1 MKNKILIIILF
12 IVLTIALFSSIPT
25 VKCVTKTIAFYP
37 VADTFVFQMYPNNNY
52 GNYQDM
58 IVGIHENGNRYRIL
72 IKFGLSGIPSNAQIV
87 SAKLVVTLRSL
98 HFFDVGGTTIKKIY
112 VRRLTSSWSE
122 NTATWNN
129 QPSHQIASGPPYFQ
143 VSHTDPAGK
152 KYEVD
157 VTDFVKNW
165 FEGTYPNY
173 GFMLIGDTQTG
184 AVVLW
189 AREASVADN
198 RPRLVITYKIPAID
212 VDATPSSITVKQG
225 ESATYQV
232 KVTASDYSGNVQLS
246 LSGLPSG
253 AAYSFSPNSGTPPF
267 SSILTV
273 TTSASTPPGTYMLT
287 IKAQGTGVQDTKK
300 VKLIVTE
307 KGDFN
312 ILLNPSSLS
321 LKQGESADV
330 NIQIVPIEGYDKT
343 VTLSLSTVP
352 SGIIA
357 VLGTNTLAPG
367 DSTTL
372 SIQLS
377 DTIAPGTYNII
388 VKGVSDSIEHT
399 KSLTINVEEVPFDF
413 TISIS
418 PQTVEV
424 KQGEE
429 VSVTVSLELVSGSA
443 KPVSLS
449 LSGLPSTASYSFS
462 PETVTPTG
470 SSTLTIQT
478 TNLEGSYSITIH
490 GVADGV
496 EKTANLQLKVTVEKF
511 DFELSVQPTNVE
523 IDQGETTTLVV
534 QVTLTSGEPEDVSLS
549 LIGLPAEATYV
560 FNPPVVTPTGS
571 SILTINA
578 GSAKGTFTVLVKGS
592 GGGVEKSAMFTITIK
607 EKMCIIATS
616 TYGSEVEPE
625 VEFLR
630 SFRDNMVLN
639 TYAGRMFYSV
649 FNPFYYSWSPYVAHY
664 LNENPQLKPYMR
676 VVLYPLLISLKIS
689 TIAAMP
695 LMPYIPELAVFL
707 AGAIAS
713 TLIGLIYLGIPTLI
727 IRKKIKNKELIVVLA
742 PLITAISYS
751 IIAEFLA
758 LDILLALSTSIYVL
772 AFIAIG
778 AYTPS
783 LLLSRVYKPSRD

>member
-1 MKNKILIIILF
+1 MRNKILIILIL
-12 IVLTIALFSSIPT
+12 VIATAFFNSLPT
-25 VKCVTKTIAFYP
+25 VKAVTKTITLYP
-37 VADTFVFQMYPNNNY
+37 VADTFVFEMYPNNNY

-72 IKFGLSGIPSNAQIV
+72 IKFSLSGIPSNAQIV
-87 SAKLVVTLRSL
+87 SAKLIVTLRSL
-98 HFFDVGGTTIKKIY
+98 HFFDVGGTTLKKIY

-129 QPSHQIASGPPYFQ
+129 QPSHQIASGPPYFE
-143 VSHTDPAGK
+143 VSHTDSAGK
-152 KYEVD
+152 KYEVY

-173 GFMLIGDTQTG
+173 GFKLIGDTQTG

-198 RPRLVITYKIPAID
+198 RPKLVITYKVPAID

-225 ESATYQV
+225 ESSTYQV

-273 TTSASTPPGTYMLT
+273 TTSASTPPGTYTLT

-307 KGDFN
+307 KGDFD

-343 VTLSLSTVP
+343 VTLSLPTVP
-352 SGIIA
+352 SGITAI
-357 VLGTNTLAPG
+357 LGTNTLAPG

-377 DTIAPGTYNII
+377 DTIAPDTYSIV
-388 VKGVSDSIEHT
+388 VKGVSDGIEHT
-399 KSLTINVEEVPFDF
+399 KSLTINVVEVPFDF
-413 TISIS
+413 TISLS

-429 VSVTVSLELVSGSA
+429 VSVTVNLELVSGSA

-449 LSGLPSTASYSFS
+449 LIGLPSTASYSFS
-462 PETVTPTG
+462 PDTVTPKG

-478 TNLEGSYSITIH
+478 SNLEGSYSITIR
-490 GVADGV
+490 GVGDGV

-511 DFELSVQPTNVE
+511 DFKLSVQPTSIE
-523 IDQGETTTLVV
+523 LEQGETTTLVV
-534 QVTLTSGEPEDVSLS
+534 KVTLTSGEPEDVSLT
-549 LIGLPAEATYV
+549 LMGLPAEATYV

-592 GGGVEKSAMFTITIK
+592 GGGVEKSTVFTVTIK
-607 EKMCIIATS
+607 EKQCIIATS
-616 TYGSEVEPE
+616 TFGSEVEPE

-630 SFRDNMVLN
+630 SFRDSMVLN

-649 FNPFYYSWSPYVAHY
+649 FDPFYYSWSPYVAHY

-676 VVLYPLLISLKIS
+676 VMLYPLLASLKIS
-689 TIAAMP
+689 AIAAMP
-695 LMPYIPELAVFL
+695 LMPYNSELAVFL

-713 TLIGLIYLGIPTLI
+713 TLIGLAYLGIPTLI
-727 IRKKIKNKELIVVLA
+727 IKRRIGKKELIVVLA
-742 PLITAISYS
+742 SLATIIFYS

-758 LDILLALSTSIYVL
+758 LNILLALSASIYVL
-772 AFIAIG
+772 AFVTIG
-778 AYTPS
+778 AYIPS
-783 LLLSRVYKPSRD
+783 LLLSRIYRPRS